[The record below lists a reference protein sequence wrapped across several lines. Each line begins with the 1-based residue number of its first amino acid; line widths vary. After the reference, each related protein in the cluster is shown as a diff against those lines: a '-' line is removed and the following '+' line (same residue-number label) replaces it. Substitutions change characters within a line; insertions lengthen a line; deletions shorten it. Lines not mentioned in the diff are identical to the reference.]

1 MNEERS
7 HKELPMKGRHPTLV
21 NEQRDIAGSR
31 RKQQNLL
38 QRFKATVNIVTT
50 TNDSNMPTQSVQL
63 EVIDELQLSRDNSDS
78 SNSHVEGK
86 IKL

>member
-1 MNEERS
+1 
-7 HKELPMKGRHPTLV
+7 MKGRHPTLV

-78 SNSHVEGK
+78 SNSHVEDSHTK
-86 IKL
+86 YEMNYEFINHK

>member
-1 MNEERS
+1 
-7 HKELPMKGRHPTLV
+7 MKGRHPTLV